1 MYLRMYVFKNMLE
14 KIPFLLNNIIVVY
27 SNIKYILIYIDTQR
41 AIFRQAEIAIYTYLW
56 FLRN

>member
-1 MYLRMYVFKNMLE
+1 MYVFKNMLE